1 MAAQRASA
9 ADLTPV
15 SAAAVAQLATAVGLP
30 LCSAA
35 ACLCASSLRRSS
47 SAASIFRPIHS
58 SNAGLIISRT
68 RSSIEVSSVLV
79 RFNITRF
86 AALAPERTRCGQDDA
101 QVMVNGG
108 GQRIGHV
115 SVLLA
120 AD

>member
-79 RFNITRF
+79 RFNIVRRCHD
-86 AALAPERTRCGQDDA
+86 RTRGQHDA
-101 QVMVNGG
+101 QVW
-108 GQRIGHV
+108 
-115 SVLLA
+115 
-120 AD
+120 